1 MNWKENNMI
10 RSMTGYGRHQ
20 LVVGQHD
27 ITVEIKSVNHRYY
40 EFSARVPRAYGFLEE
55 KLKTFLKGSISRGKV
70 EVNVL
75 INNLNGKEV
84 DINVDKLMAAG
95 YINALREANKELG
108 LEDDL
113 TLSKIIK
120 FSDIFNVQKAA
131 DDEEKIWNEVKD
143 VAQQALDKFV
153 EMRQIEGQSLKN
165 DLLIK
170 ISNIEVI
177 LDKVE
182 KNAPATAEKYRKKL
196 LAKLQEILEEKNIDQ
211 QRVVTEAAIFAEKIA
226 IDEETVRL
234 RSHIKQFREFLETD
248 EPIGRKLD
256 FLVQEINREINTTG
270 SKAQDVEIT
279 KCVVDMKSE
288 VEKIREQIQNIE

>member
-1 MNWKENNMI
+1 MI
-10 RSMTGYGRHQ
+10 RSMTGYGRQQ
-20 LVVGQHD
+20 LVIEPYD

-55 KLKTFLKGSISRGKV
+55 KLKTFIKGSISRGKV

-84 DINVDKLMAAG
+84 NINIDKIMACG
-95 YINALREANKELG
+95 YVNALREANKELG

-120 FSDIFNVQKAA
+120 FSDIFNVQKVA
-131 DDEEKIWNEVKD
+131 DDEEEILNDVKK
-143 VAQQALDKFV
+143 VADQALEKFI
-153 EMRQIEGQSLKN
+153 EMRQTEGMSLKN
-165 DLLIK
+165 DLLEK
-170 ISNIEVI
+170 IENIENT
-177 LDKVE
+177 LGKVE
-182 KNAPATAEKYRKKL
+182 KAAPVTAERYREKL
-196 LAKLQEILEEKNIDQ
+196 FAKLQEILEDKNIDE
-211 QRVVTEAAIFAEKIA
+211 QRVITEAAIFAEKIA

-234 RSHIKQFREFLETD
+234 RSHIKQFRELLESD
-248 EPIGRKLD
+248 EPLGRKLD
-256 FLVQEINREINTTG
+256 FLVQEFNREINTMG

>member
-1 MNWKENNMI
+1 MI

-20 LVVGQHD
+20 AIIDQHD

-55 KLKTFLKGSISRGKV
+55 KLKTFIKGSISRGKV
-70 EVNVL
+70 EVSVL

-84 DINVDKLMAAG
+84 NINIDKLMASG
-95 YINALREANKELG
+95 YINALREANNELG
-108 LEDDL
+108 LKDDL

-120 FSDIFNVQKAA
+120 FSDIFNVQKVA
-131 DDEEKIWNEVKD
+131 DDEDKIWND
-143 VAQQALDKFV
+143 VQIVAKEALNKFI
-153 EMRQIEGQSLKN
+153 EMRQREGVSLKS
-165 DLLIK
+165 DLLEK

-177 LDKVE
+177 LQQVE
-182 KNAPATAEKYRKKL
+182 EKAPVTVIKYRDKL
-196 LAKLQEILEEKNIDQ
+196 FTKLKEILEEKNIDE
-211 QRVVTEAAIFAEKIA
+211 QRVITEAAIFAEKIA

-234 RSHIKQFREFLETD
+234 KSHIKQFRELLETD
-248 EPIGRKLD
+248 EPLGRKLD

>member
-1 MNWKENNMI
+1 MI

>member
-1 MNWKENNMI
+1 MI
-10 RSMTGYGRHQ
+10 RSMTGYGRQQ
-20 LVVGQHD
+20 LVVEQHD

-55 KLKTFLKGSISRGKV
+55 KLKTFVKGSISRGKI

-84 DINVDKLMAAG
+84 NINIDKLMALG
-95 YINALREANKELG
+95 YVNALREANKELG

-120 FSDIFNVQKAA
+120 FSDIFNVQKIA
-131 DDEEKIWNEVKD
+131 DDEEKIWND
-143 VAQQALDKFV
+143 VQSVAKQALDKFI
-153 EMRQIEGQSLKN
+153 EMRQNEGVSLKN
-165 DLLIK
+165 DLLEK
-170 ISNIEVI
+170 IANIEII
-177 LDKVE
+177 LGKVE
-182 KNAPATAEKYRKKL
+182 EAAPATAVRYREKL
-196 LAKLQEILEEKNIDQ
+196 FAKLQEILEDKNIDE
-211 QRVVTEAAIFAEKIA
+211 QRVITEAAIFAEKIA

-234 RSHIKQFREFLETD
+234 RSHIKQFRELLEND
-248 EPIGRKLD
+248 EPLGRKLD
-256 FLVQEINREINTTG
+256 FLVQEINREINTMG
-270 SKAQDVEIT
+270 SKAQDIEIT